1 MILDTLL
8 CLGVVTVC
16 SLRLY
21 RHILYFF
28 VHYGRKTKQAARQ
41 GHEDDQRKAQQ
52 KKQQTG
58 NDLDDLWQEAFD
70 GPDRGSIGSAFRRT
84 LCNISGYGGEL
95 CRRTGTIVFADS
107 AASFLSRAAV
117 FLSHRFSALFA
128 AGQYVRTFSLAFPW
142 NALGDDSWFL

>member
-70 GPDRGSIGSAFRRT
+70 GPDRGSIGSAAP
-84 LCNISGYGGEL
+84 
-95 CRRTGTIVFADS
+95 FAILAVT
-107 AASFLSRAAV
+107 AASCAAARALS
-117 FLSHRFSALFA
+117 
-128 AGQYVRTFSLAFPW
+128 FSLIRRPPF
-142 NALGDDSWFL
+142 